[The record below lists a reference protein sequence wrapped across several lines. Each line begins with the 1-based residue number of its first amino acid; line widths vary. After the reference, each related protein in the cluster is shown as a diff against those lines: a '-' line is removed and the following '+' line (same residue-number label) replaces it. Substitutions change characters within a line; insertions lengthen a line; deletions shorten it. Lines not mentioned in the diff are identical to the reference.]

1 MKYFFVFISFLFAFN
16 LKAQKGPSN
25 TTETKSK
32 KDEVSTISVKP
43 ISIDDV
49 TIEML
54 NSIREEND
62 KESSAQKSNDSKLI
76 ERANTFFNKMWYA
89 EAAELYELAL
99 KDKSNYSFE
108 NLSKVADSYYFISN
122 MKKAYEWY
130 DILYTNYKDEMTSDN
145 YFKYAH
151 TLKGASKYAKAKR
164 LMRLYNKIENNES
177 FDIDTNKD
185 TNSEVVLDN
194 IIAEDDKF
202 IVRNLSIN
210 SEYSDFSPMF
220 YENNKI
226 VYSSAK
232 DTSVFRTKK
241 YKWTNQPFLDLYV
254 SKINDESSDLKG
266 SIKFSKQINS
276 KYHEASVTFSP
287 DNKTMYFTR
296 NNYGK
301 KLKRDKNGI
310 NNLKIYTSKK
320 IGDQWTEATEL
331 PFNSDAYST
340 GHPALSSDGKLLYFV
355 SDMPGSIGE
364 TDIFVVDV
372 LENDAFSSPRNLG
385 PEINTDKKEMFPF
398 LTDNK
403 LYFSSNGH
411 VGLGGLDVYEATNT
425 EEGFKEVKNIGKPVN
440 SNKDDF
446 SYIVKENTQKGYFAS
461 NRAGGKGDDD
471 IYSFERIPIEEINA
485 SAISG
490 IVTEL
495 ITGNFM
501 PKALVMLL
509 DENNIKLKEI
519 ETADDGSFIF
529 EDLSEDKK
537 YTIRTTKEEYI
548 DDIQNVKTT
557 TDETA
562 SIDVTLKKLEG
573 LIIIEDGIKKLKRN
587 KIYFDFDKFNI
598 RKDEA
603 QELDKLVEVM
613 NEYPEMVIKIES
625 HTDSRGTKAYNRYL
639 SDKRAKS
646 SRDYIISKG
655 INANRIESAIGY
667 GEDKLLNE
675 CDGSVR
681 CTKEQ
686 YELNRRSEF
695 IIVKM

>member
-1 MKYFFVFISFLFAFN
+1 MKYFFVFIGFLFAFN
-16 LKAQKGPSN
+16 LNAQKGQSN

-32 KDEVSTISVKP
+32 KDEVSTISGKP

-99 KDKSNYSFE
+99 KDKRNYSFE

-122 MKKAYEWY
+122 MKKAYVWY
-130 DILYTNYKDEMTSDN
+130 DILYINYKDEMTADN

-151 TLKGASKYAKAKR
+151 TLKGASKYSKAKR
-164 LMRLYNKIENNES
+164 LMRIYNKIENNES
-177 FDIDTNKD
+177 IDIDTN
-185 TNSEVVLDN
+185 TETHNEVVLDN
-194 IIAEDDKF
+194 IIKEDDKF
-202 IVRNLSIN
+202 IVKNLTVN

-220 YENNKI
+220 YETNKI

-232 DTSVFRTKK
+232 DTSVFSTKK

-254 SKINDESSDLKG
+254 SKINDESSDLKS

-276 KYHEASVTFSP
+276 KYHEASVTFSS

-310 NNLKIYTSKK
+310 NNLKIYTSKNVDNK
-320 IGDQWTEATEL
+320 WTEPIEL

-355 SDMPGSIGE
+355 SDMPGTIGE

-372 LENDAFSSPRNLG
+372 LENGAFSSPRNLG

-411 VGLGGLDVYEATNT
+411 VGLGGLDIYEATYT
-425 EEGFKEVKNIGKPVN
+425 KDGFKEVKNVGKPVN

-446 SYIVKENTQKGYFAS
+446 SFIIKEETQKGYFAS
-461 NRAGGKGDDD
+461 NRFGGKGDDD
-471 IYSFERIPIEEINA
+471 IYSFERIGIEEINT

-490 IVTEL
+490 VVTEL
-495 ITGNFM
+495 ITGDFM
-501 PKALVMLL
+501 PKAMVMLL

-519 ETADDGSFIF
+519 ETADDGSFVF
-529 EDLSEDKK
+529 EDLVGDKK
-537 YTIRTTKEEYI
+537 YTIHTTKNEYV
-548 DDIQNVKTT
+548 DDIQNIKTLT
-557 TDETA
+557 KETA
-562 SIDVTLKKLEG
+562 TLDVALKKLEE
-573 LIIIEDGIKKLKRN
+573 LITIENGIKKLKRN
-587 KIYFDFDKFNI
+587 KIYFDFDKFTI

-625 HTDSRGTKAYNRYL
+625 HTDSRGSKSYNRYL